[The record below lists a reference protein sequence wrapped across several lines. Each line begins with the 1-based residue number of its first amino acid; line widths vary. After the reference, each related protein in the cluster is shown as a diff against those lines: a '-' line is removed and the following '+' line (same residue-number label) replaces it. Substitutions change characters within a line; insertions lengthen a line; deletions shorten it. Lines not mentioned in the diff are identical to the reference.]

1 MFFEAETLTMTQ
13 HLSGGRGAL
22 AVAMAAALVLG
33 ACAETQL
40 GAQVVKNV
48 ARTGDGSPA
57 PARNAA
63 ADPSL
68 APDVFDVTGL
78 TIWDGAATLQGVWL
92 AHPLAQRAQRVQVSN
107 LENGQVTEG
116 AMFRRDPTL
125 SGPSILVSSDAARAL
140 GLTPGSPAELRIV
153 ALREGPAPT
162 RVAAAPAGEAAPAEG
177 AEPPSG
183 GEVETAALAP
193 PASGAAA
200 PEDAALSDAGT
211 VAPEPEPKAA
221 EEPAETV
228 VPQPL
233 PEPEKTAAA
242 PADPAPE
249 ARPEEP
255 AIKLE
260 ETTEAKTAPAPQ
272 PRPVQTAAAEPQPAA
287 PSADEG
293 ALPAPAN
300 GALPSGDYLQIG
312 SFSVEYNAQLL
323 VRRLRAA
330 GQPAQYVNREIS
342 GKPFAVVVIGP
353 LAGPAAID
361 AAKAASAAEGQ
372 PKPLKVTL

>member
-1 MFFEAETLTMTQ
+1 MTQ

-22 AVAMAAALVLG
+22 AVAMAATLMLG

-48 ARTGDGSPA
+48 ARTGDGGQA
-57 PARNAA
+57 PAQNVA

-92 AHPLAQRAQRVQVSN
+92 AHPLAQRAQRVRVSN
-107 LENGQVTEG
+107 LENGQTTEG

-125 SGPSILVSSDAARAL
+125 SGPSILVSSDAARTL
-140 GLTPGSPAELRIV
+140 GLTPGSPTELRIV
-153 ALREGPAPT
+153 ALQEGPAPT
-162 RVAAAPAGEAAPAEG
+162 QVVAAPVEPEEAGEPAGA
-177 AEPPSG
+177 
-183 GEVETAALAP
+183 VETAALAP
-193 PASGAAA
+193 PASTA
-200 PEDAALSDAGT
+200 PET
-211 VAPEPEPKAA
+211 VE
-221 EEPAETV
+221 ETV
-228 VPQPL
+228 
-233 PEPEKTAAA
+233 EE
-242 PADPAPE
+242 E
-249 ARPEEP
+249 ARPEATTDPAPTEAAAQETQAGSAEVAPQTAPEP
-255 AIKLE
+255 AAEPEITLE
-260 ETTEAKTAPAPQ
+260 ETTETARSPAPQ
-272 PRPVQTAAAEPQPAA
+272 PRPVQTAAAEPSPPAA
-287 PSADEG
+287 PQPAEDG
-293 ALPAPAN
+293 ALPSPAN